1 MSPRRARAILAIA
14 ASGLALV
21 SGPAQADSWEGPGG
35 HAAERSGDLLQF
47 GIPIIGLG
55 LTYLLT
61 ADRDKAELNFSS
73 LDGTPGSSLDAD
85 GFVVDWP
92 GPGLNGSTRHDF
104 LVSFLRMEVTTY
116 GLKYAID
123 AERPNGGGQSFP
135 SGHTASAFMGA
146 EFIRKEFGWGWGVPA
161 YAAAGWVGY
170 TRVQSHNHY
179 WRDVL
184 GGALIGIASN
194 HDFSG
199 IDTPLGHL
207 SLTPTMMST
216 EPSTPAKLGY
226 DDFARTSSD
235 AFPVAPGFQIKL
247 DFKP

>member
-1 MSPRRARAILAIA
+1 MSPRIARAVFTLA
-14 ASGLALV
+14 ASGLALI
-21 SGPAQADSWEGPGG
+21 SGAVHADASEGPGG

-55 LTYLLT
+55 LTFLLNS
-61 ADRDKAELNFSS
+61 DRDKLDLDLSS
-73 LDGTPGSSLDAD
+73 LTAARGSGPDAS
-85 GFVVDWP
+85 GLAVDWP
-92 GPGLNGSTRHDF
+92 GPGLSGSARHDF
-104 LVSFLRMEVTTY
+104 LVSFVRMEVATY

-146 EFIRKEFGWGWGVPA
+146 EFIRKEYGWGWGLPA
-161 YAAAGWVGY
+161 YAAASWVGY
-170 TRVQSHNHY
+170 TRVESHNHY

-184 GGALIGIASN
+184 GGALIGIAAN

-207 SLTPTMMST
+207 SLAPTMMSMQ
-216 EPSTPAKLGY
+216 PDTPTKLGY
-226 DDFARTSSD
+226 DDFARTGSD
-235 AFPVAPGFQIKL
+235 ALPVAPGFLIKL